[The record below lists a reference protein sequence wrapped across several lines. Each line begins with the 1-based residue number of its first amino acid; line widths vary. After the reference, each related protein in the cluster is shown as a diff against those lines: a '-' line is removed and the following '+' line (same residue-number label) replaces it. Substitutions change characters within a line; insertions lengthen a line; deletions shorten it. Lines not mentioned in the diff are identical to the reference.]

1 MTKQEFLQ
9 GLRAA
14 LEGEVPPAAIQENL
28 RYYEGYFS
36 TESQKGRAETDV
48 AAELGDP
55 RWIAKTIIETTPVP
69 GEGRYEQPRQS
80 GADYSGASPQ
90 DSFSGQRK
98 GNVHYY
104 NLNKWYVKLAVILAV
119 VLLFSI
125 LLAIIGGML
134 SLLMPLFPVIAMVA
148 LVMWIIRGSRN

>member
-28 RYYEGYFS
+28 RYYEDYFNL
-36 TESQKGRAETDV
+36 ERQKGRAETDV

-55 RWIAKTIIETTPVP
+55 RWIAKTIIDTTPGS
-69 GEGRYEQPRQS
+69 GEGRYEEPHQS
-80 GADYSGASPQ
+80 GAHYAGESPG

-98 GNVHYY
+98 NNVHYY
-104 NLNKWYVKLAVILAV
+104 DLNKWYVKLAVILAAV
-119 VLLFSI
+119 FLFSI

-134 SLLMPLFPVIAMVA
+134 SLLIPLFPVIAMVA
-148 LVMWIIRGSRN
+148 LVMWIIRGSRS